1 MNENSHKISA
11 AQLFCIL
18 LLMRVTAELVYPTA
32 GGFGGSGVLAV
43 LTAELIRFL
52 LALPVLIYSFKG
64 RSFYAAI
71 WQKNRFCGWASA
83 IGAALLLTA
92 FVVRTLIYTAQ
103 FVQRNLLN
111 HASVLLVMLLLAGF
125 TAYAAAK
132 GCEALARA
140 GVLFMAAAAAVT
152 LLVIIGDIPYF
163 DAGRDMPAWTFDT
176 FLTDGASRL
185 IRGGEY
191 LVFAALLPCVR
202 EKGDTRKTR
211 AGSVGLWFA
220 LGSSVISMA
229 LCLFFGAVLGEYCS
243 MTDYPAAA
251 AASLSDVILF
261 KRLDGLFCALWALCA
276 AFRMGVMAFAAFAV
290 IKECASCA
298 DRQTAGKESCA

>member
-71 WQKNRFCGWASA
+71 WQKNHFFGWVST

-92 FVVRTLIYTAQ
+92 FSARTWIYAAQ

-111 HASVLLVMLLLAGF
+111 RTSIILVMLLLAGF
-125 TAYAAAK
+125 AAYAAAK

-140 GVLFMAAAAAVT
+140 GVLFMAAAALVT
-152 LLVIIGDIPYF
+152 LLVIVGDIPYF
-163 DAGRDMPAWTFDT
+163 DIGREMPEWTFDT
-176 FLTDGASRL
+176 FLTDGAARL

-191 LVFAALLPCVR
+191 LVFAALLPYVR
-202 EKGDTRKTR
+202 ESGETKKTR
-211 AGSVGLWFA
+211 AGAAGLWFA
-220 LGSSVISMA
+220 LGSAAVSTI

-251 AASLSDVILF
+251 AASLSDIILF

-276 AFRMGVMAFAAFAV
+276 AFRIGVMVFAAIAV
-290 IKECASCA
+290 VRECASCA